1 LNTLSKEEYTI
12 LESRTIKSLKEQNYY
27 LPNSE
32 RGRNIIKEEMVKI
45 LVEEKEALISQDR
58 LNDPKAEYIDFEK
71 IKKN

>member
-1 LNTLSKEEYTI
+1 
-12 LESRTIKSLKEQNYY
+12 
-27 LPNSE
+27 
-32 RGRNIIKEEMVKI
+32 MVKN